1 MNHSYFP
8 GRLPGFIPFARD
20 FDSNPAGV
28 FGATIFPEGDAVSH
42 PSVSEGRSPRTCGAA
57 TLAVVGTV
65 LFILA
70 VVVLHFIK
78 SDLDPSWHFISE
90 YELGKNGW
98 IMQIAFLAL
107 AVGNF
112 SLLAAIRPAM
122 NGTSGWIGILLYAVG
137 AIGVV
142 LGGLFVPDPMNSAPE
157 SLSLSGKLHNLGG
170 GLGLAGF
177 VGTVILSVKLIRNSN
192 CRTFRKSVLLAT
204 GILVLGFLVSFF
216 SIASLAAKSGGVFGP
231 DTPVGWP
238 NRIGILAG
246 CLWIIIIARQVRL
259 SAKVDPP
266 LS

>member
-1 MNHSYFP
+1 VS
-8 GRLPGFIPFARD
+8 RPGF
-20 FDSNPAGV
+20 
-28 FGATIFPEGDAVSH
+28 
-42 PSVSEGRSPRTCGAA
+42 SEGRSPRTSGAA
-57 TLAVVGTV
+57 TLAVVATV
-65 LFILA
+65 LFIVS
-70 VVVLHFIK
+70 VVVLHFVK

-98 IMQIAFLAL
+98 IMQAAFLAL

-112 SLLAAIRPAM
+112 SLLAAIRPAL
-122 NGTSGWIGILLYAVG
+122 NGASGWIGILLYIVG
-137 AIGVV
+137 ATGVV
-142 LGGLFVPDPMNSAPE
+142 LGGLFVPDPMNTAPE
-157 SLSLSGKLHNLGG
+157 SLSLSAKLHNLGG

-177 VGTVILSVKLIRNSN
+177 VGTVIFSVKLIRNGN
-192 CRTFRKSVLLAT
+192 WRPFRKSVLLAT
-204 GILVLGFLVSFF
+204 AILVLGFLVSFI
-216 SIASLAAKSGGVFGP
+216 SIAALAAKSRGIFGP